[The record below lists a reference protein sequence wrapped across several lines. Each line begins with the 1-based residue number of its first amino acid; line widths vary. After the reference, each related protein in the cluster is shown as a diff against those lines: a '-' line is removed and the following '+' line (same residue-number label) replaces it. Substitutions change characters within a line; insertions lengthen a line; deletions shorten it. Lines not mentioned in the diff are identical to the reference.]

1 MTDPAALSVLLWWL
15 LGAVVFP
22 LWLLSG
28 LGDYLFHAR
37 TDIAHTSGTH
47 ESALHLLQTAEIGI
61 PVLAFVFFAV
71 NAAVL
76 ALMIAGV
83 AAHAFTSWRDLRYAA
98 QLRYIPP
105 GEQYVH
111 AFLNVLPWVA
121 LALVMVLHWPAVTSL
136 FDPSGA
142 TDWSLRPRR
151 PGFDGAIVFAVLAS
165 SALLGVLPG
174 LLEFM
179 RTLSARRTMD
189 PLDRVRVDG
198 AQASSSNARS
208 ATKPR

>member
-1 MTDPAALSVLLWWL
+1 MTDPAALPSLLWWL

-28 LGDYLFHAR
+28 LADYLFHAR

-47 ESALHLLQTAEIGI
+47 ESALHLLQTAEIGV
-61 PVLAFVFFAV
+61 PVLAFLFFRV
-71 NAAVL
+71 NAPVL
-76 ALMIAGV
+76 LLMIVGV

-121 LALVMVLHWPAVTSL
+121 LALVAVLHWPVVLAM
-136 FDPSGA
+136 FDPAIAS
-142 TDWSLRPRR
+142 DWKPHWRQP
-151 PGFDGAIVFAVLAS
+151 PFDGGIVFAVLAS
-165 SALLGVLPG
+165 SLLFGALPG
-174 LLEFM
+174 VLEFM
-179 RTLSARRTMD
+179 HALAVARR
-189 PLDRVRVDG
+189 G
-198 AQASSSNARS
+198 QASSSSDRS
-208 ATKPR
+208 SVKLR